1 MKILVTGGAGFIGAN
16 FVFYMLDA
24 HPDYDIVCLDE
35 LTYAGNLETLEPVM
49 DNPGFRFVK
58 GDVADR
64 LLFSDFSKKKRIPE
78 TLLMLLLTS
87 QRSRMWTGQLR
98 IRGYS

>member
-1 MKILVTGGAGFIGAN
+1 MKILVTGGAEFIGAN

-64 LLFSDFSKKKRIPE
+64 ACFRTFQKEEADSE
-78 TLLMLLLTS
+78 TLLILLLTS
-87 QRSRMWTGQLR
+87 QRVACGTGH
-98 IRGYS
+98 